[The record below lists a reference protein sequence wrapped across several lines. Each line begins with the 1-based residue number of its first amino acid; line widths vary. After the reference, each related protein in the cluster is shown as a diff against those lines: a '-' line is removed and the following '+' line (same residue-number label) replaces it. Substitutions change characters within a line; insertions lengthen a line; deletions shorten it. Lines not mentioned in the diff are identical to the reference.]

1 MPDIYSTEWY
11 DAVRAA
17 INAGVT
23 RLRTIPEGRFVVA
36 VEIAAD
42 GRSPYVDGEG
52 ERRFLM
58 EIEDGSCLWYRE
70 LDPGEDEK
78 AHVAGRVD
86 YRFRGPAT
94 VFDEIAAGLADPIDA
109 ALRGA
114 ITVRGDMRLLLR
126 HAEHVK
132 SLLEAYTNAVST
144 TWPLGRPPY
153 EAATSGSEG
162 AVARA

>member
-1 MPDIYSTEWY
+1 MPDIYTTEWY
-11 DAVRAA
+11 DAVRSA
-17 INAGVT
+17 INVGVSQ
-23 RLRTIPEGRFVVA
+23 LRSLPEGRFVVA
-36 VEIAAD
+36 VEIVAD
-42 GRSPYVDGEG
+42 GRSPYVGEG
-52 ERRFLM
+52 ARRFLM
-58 EIEDGSCLWYRE
+58 EIADGSCLWYRE
-70 LDPGEDEK
+70 LQPGESEK
-78 AHVAGRVD
+78 AHVEGRID
-86 YRFRGPAT
+86 YRFLGPAT
-94 VFDEIAAGLADPIDA
+94 VFDEIAAGLVDPVDA

-153 EAATSGSEG
+153 AAVTSGSEG